1 MGAAKFISEPIEVIA
16 HIHHMKMVVIKFK
29 WGNTVY
35 NVAKMVN
42 KWQVPSG
49 QSKITHYI
57 VECPK
62 QGVSCEIA
70 FDHFDLKWEIVSKS
84 QMVK

>member
-62 QGVSCEIA
+62 QNISAEIS
-70 FDHFDLKWEIVSKS
+70 FDNVTWKWEIVTYS
-84 QMVK
+84 VLR